1 MKSKDYREIQL
12 SSTQLVFIVF
22 GILVVGVVIFLLGV
36 SVGKKQAQVIK
47 SSEITTPAEVEQA
60 KSKVPAAS
68 VPTSAPPPAQSTTAP
83 KTTPGPTTGQPV
95 KPKDTITKELA
106 SYQKIKEENQKP
118 APGIKKEGA
127 YYIQIIALDD
137 KKAALSVAEGFKKK
151 GYNAVVLDP
160 FPKDKKPL
168 YRVRIGGY
176 ETKEKAE
183 EVRDKLKREA
193 RTKVDYFVTK
203 T

>member
-22 GILVVGVVIFLLGV
+22 GILVVGLVIFLLGV
-36 SVGKKQAQVIK
+36 SVGNKQAQVIK

-60 KSKVPAAS
+60 KSKVA
-68 VPTSAPPPAQSTTAP
+68 SAPPPIPSTTAP
-83 KTTPGPTTGQPV
+83 TTSPGPTTSQLV
-95 KPKDTITKELA
+95 KPKDTISKELA
-106 SYQKIKEENQKP
+106 SHQKIKEEIQKP

-193 RTKVDYFVTK
+193 KTKVDYFVTK

>member
-1 MKSKDYREIQL
+1 VKSKDYREIQL

-47 SSEITTPAEVEQA
+47 SSEITSPAEVEQA
-60 KSKVPAAS
+60 KSKVTA
-68 VPTSAPPPAQSTTAP
+68 APPPAPSTTAP
-83 KTTPGPTTGQPV
+83 TTSPGPTTSQPV

-106 SYQKIKEENQKP
+106 SHQKIKEENQKP